1 MRFNETP
8 HKCTTYVFWDLQYV
22 ILYLIVYIICIAYNA
37 IHFSNSSYC
46 FLRLNHGFWVPE
58 IGGAKGLFY
67 PLISFK
73 LLIFVD
79 PL

>member
-1 MRFNETP
+1 MR
-8 HKCTTYVFWDLQYV
+8 
-22 ILYLIVYIICIAYNA
+22 YI
-37 IHFSNSSYC
+37 FSNGSCC

-67 PLISFK
+67 PLVSFK

-79 PL
+79 SL